1 MSQNGEKVD
10 PFPANWPRG
19 WKTGNSIAQSSQRD
33 NKPGV
38 MAVNLSTNTQT
49 QIQKY
54 PNKRNKYTN
63 ANVQMQNNQNI
74 AQSFQW
80 DDKLEVIAVKSKVSP
95 SQRKMIKEE
104 LKQHD

>member
-1 MSQNGEKVD
+1 
-10 PFPANWPRG
+10 
-19 WKTGNSIAQSSQRD
+19 
-33 NKPGV
+33 

-54 PNKRNKYTN
+54 QYKRNKYTN

-80 DDKLEVIAVKSKVSP
+80 DNKLEVIAVKSKVSP
-95 SQRKMIKEE
+95 SQRKTIKDE
-104 LKQHD
+104 LKQQDYSNNHERSNLG